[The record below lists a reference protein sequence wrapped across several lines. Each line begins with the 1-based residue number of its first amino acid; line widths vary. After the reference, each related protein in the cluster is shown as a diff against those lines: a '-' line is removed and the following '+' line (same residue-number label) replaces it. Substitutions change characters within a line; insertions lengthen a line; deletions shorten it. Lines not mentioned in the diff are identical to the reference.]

1 MVKEAN
7 SKLSALQ
14 QELQELDS
22 QILLT
27 QGQGG
32 ASLDSS
38 FSNNLGK
45 LRCECKG
52 MYIYVYV
59 CVYVQN
65 LCIHSF
71 SIICLLD

>member
-45 LRCECKG
+45 LGYE
-52 MYIYVYV
+52 
-59 CVYVQN
+59 CVY
-65 LCIHSF
+65 I
-71 SIICLLD
+71 

>member
-38 FSNNLGK
+38 FTNNLGA
-45 LRCECKG
+45 LQETVTEG
-52 MYIYVYV
+52 GEVAFITQMI
-59 CVYVQN
+59 N
-65 LCIHSF
+65 E
-71 SIICLLD
+71 SILLKETVR